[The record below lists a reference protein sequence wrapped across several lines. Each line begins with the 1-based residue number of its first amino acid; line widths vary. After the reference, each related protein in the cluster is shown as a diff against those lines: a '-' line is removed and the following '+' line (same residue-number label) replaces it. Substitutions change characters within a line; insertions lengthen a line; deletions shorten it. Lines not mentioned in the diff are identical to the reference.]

1 MLRCILLPIPS
12 VIIIAS
18 SIMTTTNVSY
28 AQTHNI
34 EQQQLS
40 YTQINQNLSKS
51 VLYEFPVSPGSHPH
65 DVAPLP
71 KGGIV
76 LAKASGKLGWLD
88 PNTGSTH
95 EIALGQGTTRPHGVI
110 IGLDGGPWITDGAL
124 KTIVRVDPH
133 HRHSQ
138 HGHSMPHT

>member
-1 MLRCILLPIPS
+1 MLRCILLLIPS

-18 SIMTTTNVSY
+18 SIMTTTN
-28 AQTHNI
+28 I
-34 EQQQLS
+34 EWQQLS
-40 YTQINQNLSKS
+40 YAQINQNLSKS
-51 VLYEFPVSPGSHPH
+51 VVKEFPVSPGSHPH

-76 LAKASGKLGWLD
+76 WYTAQASGKLGWLD

-124 KTIVRVDPH
+124 NAIVRVDPVC
-133 HRHSQ
+133 
-138 HGHSMPHT
+138 